1 MLYGYIY
8 TYITQIFRKKCSQS
22 FYEQSHTCETNFGY
36 TIRTSMR
43 FPLCWYVDGLC
54 TIKIV
59 EMADKSLYALKLRNN
74 AHFLSFYKFGTK
86 KATYEI
92 KNEISR
98 LSVVRLW
105 RESCCKSQIAVANR
119 TTRLKVI
126 WKKLVM
132 WEFGKVRISKRE
144 NSICMNI
151 LNIPD
156 C

>member
-8 TYITQIFRKKCSQS
+8 TYVTHIFRKKCSQS
-22 FYEQSHTCETNFGY
+22 FYEQSHTFQTNFVY

-74 AHFLSFYKFGTK
+74 GTFIVFYKFGTK
-86 KATYEI
+86 KATYET

-105 RESCCKSQIAVANR
+105 RESCCKSQIAIANK
-119 TTRLKVI
+119 TTKLKVI

-132 WEFGKVRISKRE
+132 WEFGKVRIGNQECSKC
-144 NSICMNI
+144 SYI
-151 LNIPD
+151 LSFLV

>member
-8 TYITQIFRKKCSQS
+8 TYITHIFRKKCSQS
-22 FYEQSHTCETNFGY
+22 FYEQSHTFQTNFVY

-74 AHFLSFYKFGTK
+74 AHLLSFYKFGTK

-126 WKKLVM
+126 WKKLM
-132 WEFGKVRISKRE
+132 KWEIGKVRISNQECSKC
-144 NSICMNI
+144 SYI
-151 LNIPD
+151 LSFLV